1 MPYPSHGVLG
11 TASLPHRVYKIVVP
25 FGLLMSCAT
34 EFEELVSHDK
44 RPEVA
49 ASGEVIVDLQ
59 QLPCA
64 RLRRLAIKDSSL
76 VPCVNTEL
84 KRREIQKYMGYS
96 ESKLRNIRAAVCNL
110 NFETTPAKMARQELV
125 RRGEW
130 DYGDMGEEAL
140 VAASG
145 LACAVAL
152 CEFRDTEIAAVQKT
166 RGVRI
171 RGGRQKR
178 HYRR

>member
-1 MPYPSHGVLG
+1 MLSKLLAVREISPV
-11 TASLPHRVYKIVVP
+11 PHRVYKIVDP

-34 EFEELVSHDK
+34 EFEELEPHDQC
-44 RPEVA
+44 PEVP
-49 ASGEVIVDLQ
+49 ASGEVIVDFQ

-64 RLRRLAIKDSSL
+64 RLPRLAIKDSTL

-96 ESKLRNIRAAVCNL
+96 ESKLPKIRAPVCNL
-110 NFETTPAKMARQELV
+110 NFETTPAKMAQQELV
-125 RRGEW
+125 RRGQW

-140 VAASG
+140 VAAGG

-152 CEFRDTEIAAVQKT
+152 CVFQDTEIAEVQKT

-171 RGGRQKR
+171 CGRWQKR
-178 HYRR
+178 H